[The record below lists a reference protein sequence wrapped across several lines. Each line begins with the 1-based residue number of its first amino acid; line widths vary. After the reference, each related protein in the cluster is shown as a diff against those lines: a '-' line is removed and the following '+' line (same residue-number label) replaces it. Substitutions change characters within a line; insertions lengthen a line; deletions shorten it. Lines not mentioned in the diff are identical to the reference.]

1 MIIIKHSEREN
12 HTYSINKIHNSS
24 NELSWYYHSKISE
37 PDAIF
42 YSWLSN
48 FSHGKV
54 LMNVK
59 TQIPLTSKQALT
71 KSSKVSGNIPKEELY
86 HNDKPTRK
94 DLR

>member
-1 MIIIKHSEREN
+1 MIIIKHFEREN
-12 HTYSINKIHNSS
+12 HTYSINKIQNTS
-24 NELSWYYHSKISE
+24 NELSWYYYSKISE

-42 YSWLSN
+42 YSWLRN

-71 KSSKVSGNIPKEELY
+71 KSSKV
-86 HNDKPTRK
+86 
-94 DLR
+94 